1 MSNEELAVAVKGGN
15 GEALLT
21 LWAQVRRLAW
31 KFMPRWRT
39 AAEAGGLT
47 SEDLEQVAFLALLR
61 AVEAFDAERGFRFSS
76 FFTTSLRAEVFA
88 AAGIRTEKRARDP
101 LRAAVSLD
109 VPLTDDEADIT
120 LADTIQDPAAEAV
133 IEGAALRLT
142 VQGILAELP
151 EDQQTALRQ
160 RYWLDIPLDEAGR
173 KAHDAAL
180 RTLRHPSRSKAL
192 RHLL

>member
-1 MSNEELAVAVKGGN
+1 MLPPPAEKLQNFFGVFLQFQIGVD
-15 GEALLT
+15 
-21 LWAQVRRLAW
+21 
-31 KFMPRWRT
+31 T
-39 AAEAGGLT
+39 A
-47 SEDLEQVAFLALLR
+47 S
-61 AVEAFDAERGFRFSS
+61 
-76 FFTTSLRAEVFA
+76 
-88 AAGIRTEKRARDP
+88 GIRTEKRARDP

-109 VPLTDDEADIT
+109 APLTDDEGDVT

-142 VQGILAELP
+142 VQGILAELS

-180 RTLRHPSRSKAL
+180 RALRHPSMSRRL
-192 RHLL
+192 REVWRT